1 MHPGARRR
9 STWLRAIALAYA
21 LFLALIE
28 LSRRVGPEQWW
39 LTCLNLYF
47 PQAVWALPG
56 VLLLLLAFAIDR
68 RLALVL
74 ALCVLWVLG
83 PLMGLAVVF
92 KRTTA
97 PPEQRLRVMTY
108 NVKYGLGDMRGVAAE
123 ILAADPD
130 LLLLQDVGSRVTTYP
145 PLAKFL
151 RTRHVEAEGFYL
163 VASRYPLSPMDY
175 RPMGPDWY
183 VRTRIEDARFPVAVY
198 NVHLMTPR
206 DGLQEMRAWSVD
218 AVDEIMSSAAVRLA
232 QVDQLNRDLDRESG
246 PVLLAGDLNAPPESL
261 VLRRLMSTRLQD
273 AFGAA
278 GRGYGYTYG
287 HTLRP
292 RWSYMRLDHILFSR
306 DFVALD
312 SRAGGAVG
320 SAHRPVVADLA
331 YPGP

>member
-28 LSRRVGPEQWW
+28 LSRRVG
-39 LTCLNLYF
+39 
-47 PQAVWALPG
+47 
-56 VLLLLLAFAIDR
+56 LLAFAIDR

-92 KRTTA
+92 KRATA

-218 AVDEIMSSAAVRLA
+218 AVDEIMSSAAARLA

-261 VLRRLMSTRLQD
+261 VLRRLRSTRLQD

>member
-28 LSRRVGPEQWW
+28 LSRRVG
-39 LTCLNLYF
+39 
-47 PQAVWALPG
+47 
-56 VLLLLLAFAIDR
+56 LLAFAIDR

-74 ALCVLWVLG
+74 ALCVLG

-92 KRTTA
+92 KRATA

-218 AVDEIMSSAAVRLA
+218 AVDEIMSSAAARLA

-261 VLRRLMSTRLQD
+261 VLRRLRSTRLQD

-278 GRGYGYTYG
+278 GLRLHVWPHAAASVVVHASGPHPLQPRLRRARQPGRRRRRLGAPSGRGRPGVSR
-287 HTLRP
+287 TL
-292 RWSYMRLDHILFSR
+292 SGSSR
-306 DFVALD
+306 FRAL
-312 SRAGGAVG
+312 
-320 SAHRPVVADLA
+320 P
-331 YPGP
+331 

>member
-1 MHPGARRR
+1 VWARRDRDDIVPGAEAETALASWRPTAT
-9 STWLRAIALAYA
+9 TWLRAIALAYA

-47 PQAVWALPG
+47 PQAVWALSG

-151 RTRHVEAEGFYL
+151 RTRHVEAEGYL
-163 VASRYPLSPMDY
+163 VASATPSR
-175 RPMGPDWY
+175 RWTIVRW
-183 VRTRIEDARFPVAVY
+183 VRTG
-198 NVHLMTPR
+198 TC
-206 DGLQEMRAWSVD
+206 
-218 AVDEIMSSAAVRLA
+218 
-232 QVDQLNRDLDRESG
+232 
-246 PVLLAGDLNAPPESL
+246 
-261 VLRRLMSTRLQD
+261 
-273 AFGAA
+273 
-278 GRGYGYTYG
+278 GRG
-287 HTLRP
+287 
-292 RWSYMRLDHILFSR
+292 SR
-306 DFVALD
+306 TRGFP
-312 SRAGGAVG
+312 SP
-320 SAHRPVVADLA
+320 SITFT
-331 YPGP
+331 